1 VSQKKKSM
9 PLIEHVLTI
18 VTLYTQFTFLPTCHR
33 AMACPAIGL
42 DSNANLFTDV
52 TADNLQKQSCV
63 GAAMS
68 ESVPYSKVLTLVQ
81 SGIFPCFRASRYRK
95 IFDRRG
101 FLII

>member
-1 VSQKKKSM
+1 M

-68 ESVPYSKVLTLVQ
+68 ESVPYSKVLTFSHVLELADI
-81 SGIFPCFRASRYRK
+81 GRYLTVADSLS
-95 IFDRRG
+95 FDMN
-101 FLII
+101 FSQ